1 MTEAPAVSPAAA
13 VAVNLGV
20 TAAAIA
26 LLMLAALA
34 AAVWLRGGRHD
45 GIDAVWGAGFA
56 LVALVTA
63 VLSSGHGDP
72 WRRWLVTALTVVW
85 GARLACHIYL
95 RNRGRPEDP
104 RYEELLAKAPGNR
117 TWYAARMVYL
127 VQGALIWLVSLPVQL
142 AQYGHGDT
150 LLGGTE
156 VAAWLGVLCWLVG
169 FGFETVGD
177 AQLARFRAD
186 PGSAGQVMDSGL
198 WRYTRHPNYF
208 GDACVWWGLTLLA
221 LHHPA
226 GLVGLLS
233 AAVMTLLLTRGSGA
247 RLLESSIGGRRP
259 GYAEY
264 VARTSGFI
272 PRPPRRGPT

>member
-1 MTEAPAVSPAAA
+1 MTETLSAAA

-20 TAAAIA
+20 TAAAVA

-56 LVALVTA
+56 LVALITA
-63 VLSSGHGDP
+63 VLSSDHGDP
-72 WRRWLVTALTVVW
+72 WRRWLVTTLTVVW
-85 GARLACHIYL
+85 GARLAYHIHR
-95 RNRGRPEDP
+95 RNRGRPEDQ
-104 RYEELLAKAPGNR
+104 RYQQLLAKAPGNR

-156 VAAWLGVLCWLVG
+156 VTAWLGALSWLVG

-177 AQLARFRAD
+177 TQLARFRAD
-186 PGSAGQVMDSGL
+186 PASAGQVMDSGL

-221 LHHPA
+221 LHHLA
-226 GLVGLLS
+226 GLAGLLS
-233 AAVMTLLLTRGSGA
+233 ATVMTLLLTRGSGA

-272 PRPPRRGPT
+272 PLPPRRGHP